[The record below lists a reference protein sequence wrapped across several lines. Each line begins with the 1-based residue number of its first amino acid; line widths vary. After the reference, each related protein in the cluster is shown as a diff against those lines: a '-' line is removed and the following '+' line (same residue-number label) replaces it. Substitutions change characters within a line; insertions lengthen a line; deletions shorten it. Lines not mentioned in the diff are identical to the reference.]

1 MPAKPGAEKKQAHP
15 SVSGAALSKR
25 LSQSHRGSLG
35 EFRDDEQELGNM
47 PSTYMGEHNL
57 FGRPEDQL
65 KLTDAELNEEH
76 TRILTARN
84 PEAAE
89 NIVRFSHKDRM
100 FKLIPHVDQLAVHF
114 QLDSNLIQKDSEEG
128 KRQLLHDTEDHK
140 VQEPE
145 EIPTSVGPEGEVATK
160 EGEED
165 DEEKSKKTAAPA
177 GKTKKITNQFNFS
190 ERASQTYNNPC
201 RSSIEIIELIKKML
215 SFGRFKRDF
224 SDEIQD
230 RETFVEQTPRASLSD
245 NVSQWSIYDAYNED
259 FEQQQKAKE
268 KEQKKV
274 LVKKEDERKKKFVVA
289 DQHGAD
295 DMTKL
300 ARSKSASISLKIIE
314 RMINQ
319 NTFDDIAH
327 DFKYWEDAADEY
339 REQEGSL
346 LPLWVFQ
353 YSMVKKLACTNLTW
367 NTHYNDLFAVAFG
380 SYDFLK
386 QSRGMFVI
394 YSLKN
399 PSFPE
404 NVFQTESGVMS
415 LDFHPHYS
423 NLLCC
428 GFYDG
433 SVAVYNI
440 ADETKQPKYHS
451 TSRNGKH
458 TDPVWQVCWQKD
470 DLDNNLNFYSVSSDG
485 RVVCW
490 TLVKNDL
497 MYTDVVQLKLEK
509 PANQS
514 DDGIPLASLGCGTC
528 FDFNKQQ
535 DYLFIVGTE
544 EGKIHKCSKSYNNQF
559 LDTFDAH
566 HMAVYAVRWNKF
578 HPKIF
583 ASCSADWS
591 VKIWDINF
599 KDPLF
604 VYDLGSPV
612 GDVVWAPYSST
623 VFAACTADGKV
634 YVFDININ
642 KYEPLT
648 EQIVVQK
655 KRTKLTHITFNQRYP
670 ILLAGDDRGN
680 IISLKLSPNLRKKP
694 KAKKGQEVAEGPEA
708 EVAKLEKILTLIRDP
723 DDMRNKSLGQQGTTT
738 SITAN

>member
-1 MPAKPGAEKKQAHP
+1 MPAKVGADKKQAHP
-15 SVSGAALSKR
+15 VVGGAAAQRR
-25 LSQSHRGSLG
+25 LSQSHRGSTG
-35 EFRDDEQELGNM
+35 DFRDDDQELGNM
-47 PSTYMGEHNL
+47 PATYMGEHNL
-57 FGRPEDQL
+57 FGRQDDQL
-65 KLTDAELNEEH
+65 KLTDTELNEEH

-89 NIVRFSHKDRM
+89 NIVRFSHKERM

-114 QLDSNLIQKDSEEG
+114 QLDSNLVHKDSEDG
-128 KRQLLHDTEDHK
+128 KRQLVHDTEDQRI
-140 VQEPE
+140 QETE
-145 EIPTSVGPEGEVATK
+145 VTTTAVDQDGEVKTK

-165 DEEKSKKTAAPA
+165 DEEKAKKTTAST
-177 GKTKKITNQFNFS
+177 GKAKKLTNQFNFS
-190 ERASQTYNNPC
+190 ERASQTYNNPS
-201 RSSIEIIELIKKML
+201 R
-215 SFGRFKRDF
+215 
-224 SDEIQD
+224 D
-230 RETFVEQTPRASLSD
+230 RETFVEQTPRATISD
-245 NVSQWSIYDAYNED
+245 NVSQWSICDAYNED

-274 LVKKEDERKKKFVVA
+274 SVKKEDERKKKFVVA
-289 DQHGAD
+289 DQHTVD
-295 DMTKL
+295 DMTKFT
-300 ARSKSASISLKIIE
+300 RSKAASISLKILE

-319 NTFDDIAH
+319 NTFDDIAQ

-346 LPLWVFQ
+346 LPLWLFQ

-404 NVFQTESGVMS
+404 NIFQTESGVMS
-415 LDFHPHYS
+415 LDFHPHYA

-440 ADETKQPKYHS
+440 ADENKQPKYHS

-490 TLVKNDL
+490 TIVKNDL

-509 PANQS
+509 PASQS
-514 DDGIPLASLGCGTC
+514 EEGIPLASLGCGTC

-578 HPKIF
+578 HSKIF
-583 ASCSADWS
+583 ASCSADWT

-634 YVFDININ
+634 YVFDLNVN
-642 KYEPLT
+642 KYEPVC

-655 KRTKLTHITFNQRYP
+655 KRTKLTHITLNQRYP

-680 IISLKLSPNLRKKP
+680 VISLKLSPNLRKKP
-694 KAKKGQEVAEGPEA
+694 KVKKGQEVAEGPEA
-708 EVAKLEKILTLIRDP
+708 EIAKLEKILSLIRDP
-723 DDMRNKSLGQQGTTT
+723 DDIKSKSLGQQGTTT
-738 SITAN
+738 SITTN